1 VGVDL
6 WGLMAIGD
14 TITLRVRE
22 AQSAET
28 EYWLQRMGMPYE
40 CTVSPE
46 AAYAARFEATQ
57 RHTAPSWADG
67 E

>member
-1 VGVDL
+1 
-6 WGLMAIGD
+6 MAISD

-40 CTVSPE
+40 CTVSAE
-46 AAYAARFEATQ
+46 MAYAARFEQAQ
-57 RHTAPSWADG
+57 RHTAPTWAG
-67 E
+67 MEE